1 MLECSV
7 YMQDKVFP
15 AAEIIMQ
22 YVIIVEK
29 HNLDCVSLISGF
41 CGEEC

>member
-1 MLECSV
+1 M
-7 YMQDKVFP
+7 FP

-22 YVIIVEK
+22 CVIIVEK
-29 HNLDCVSLISGF
+29 QNLDCVSLISGL